1 MKKYTMACS
10 GLTEL
15 EINLVTEALENLKAE
30 YEQKESAPGTKMN
43 EQAMFQQAQDE
54 VETILMKIAG
64 SNASGGRRRR
74 GRKTR
79 KARKA
84 RKGSRKA
91 RKGSRKGRKGSRK
104 GRKGSRKGRKGTRR
118 A

>member
-1 MKKYTMACS
+1 MACS
-10 GLTEL
+10 GLTDPEL
-15 EINLVTEALENLKAE
+15 ALVREALENLKAE
-30 YEQKESAPGTKMN
+30 YETKESAPGTKMN

-54 VETILMKIAG
+54 VEEILMKIG
-64 SNASGGRRRR
+64 GDNASGGRRRR

-79 KARKA
+79 KARKG

-104 GRKGSRKGRKGTRR
+104 GRKGRKGTRR